1 MSHGS
6 LGVVEEWLDAVNRG
20 DGQRVIDLS
29 ADDVEIIGPRG
40 SARGREVLAEWLA
53 RAGFSAE
60 ALRWFC
66 GSGGR
71 VVVEQEARW
80 SEMHGGP
87 VHGRARVGSRFVVSD
102 EVISCYQRH
111 DSLAHALRAA
121 GLDPAAE
128 VTSRS

>member
-1 MSHGS
+1 MSRGS

-20 DGQRVIDLS
+20 DGQRVIELS
-29 ADDVEIIGPRG
+29 ADDVEITGPRG
-40 SARGREVLAEWLA
+40 SARGRQVLAEWLA
-53 RAGFSAE
+53 RAGYSAE

-80 SEMHGGP
+80 SEMPSG
-87 VHGRARVGSRFVVSD
+87 VVRGRARVGSQFVVSD
-102 EVISCYQRH
+102 GVIRYYQRH
-111 DSLAHALRAA
+111 ESLDHALRAA
-121 GLDPAAE
+121 GLDTAAE